1 MENFGKRTIATLAA
15 AFLLAVLGWGFTLE
29 MISQPTAP
37 AVHCD
42 HHLVFTPVGK
52 A

>member
-1 MENFGKRTIATLAA
+1 MENFSKRTVATLAA
-15 AFLLAVLGWGFTLE
+15 VFLLAVLGWGFTLE
-29 MISQPTAP
+29 RISEPTAP

-42 HHLVFTPVGK
+42 HHLVFTPAAK

>member
-1 MENFGKRTIATLAA
+1 MENFSKRTTAMLAA
-15 AFLLAVLGWGFTLE
+15 AFVLAVLGWGFTLE
-29 MISQPTAP
+29 IMGQPTAP